1 MPRLSASSRVCF
13 PRSPAKGLTWPTNK
27 CVDSATVTAVQ
38 ILNESLHIQGHVLN
52 RYARTS
58 CPARLSQVR
67 RCSPGESLIAAAMVR
82 ASQLRVRAGSAHAFF
97 CQYTSISIASSMR
110 RSRSEMFPWPRNI
123 IASLHL
129 RPSPRTKIC
138 KVACRFASEADGSAT
153 CTRSAPR
160 GAKTRHPVLLNFGS
174 RRGRGAKCAGF

>member
-160 GAKTRHPVLLNFGS
+160 GAIVVDC
-174 RRGRGAKCAGF
+174 RRMNGKGTWSTFHL